1 MILTLTIIYIRG
13 GDRLSEKYDVFHKLE
28 RITEGLD
35 QAAKVIRSSQI
46 NSELKVENWI
56 ITWFLIPIHSIFNVK
71 SLLKGMKSINLA
83 PAIPLIAGTTLLPFA
98 SLYVDTKWYILLI
111 WGLLIG
117 YIFSFIFVAP
127 RVMCDF
133 TSDYFRIVAYS
144 KFRKQEYEIF
154 KQSLV
159 HGDEFYFSSI
169 PIQLQMLIK
178 SDDNLQQIYNRID
191 SFIGQEKVE
200 LAQKIKLLEEKFS
213 DKEKELK
220 QAIKDYDV
228 EASNLLNANTEVH
241 KAMGYVVDF
250 MKATRLA
257 LLRKTNKKLNI
268 ADISNMLGAGVSIFV
283 LREDHLEL
291 KGEERTSGDLPD
303 IIRLDDEKY
312 INSPYV
318 DAAINEQGESFDEPE
333 SNYFVISNRF
343 QMNNNE
349 QWVISLH
356 VDSGVE
362 KALFLSVGNDILE
375 TKEVYKVVH
384 SLCLLKQELE
394 SN

>member
-1 MILTLTIIYIRG
+1 M
-13 GDRLSEKYDVFHKLE
+13 SEKYDVFHKLE